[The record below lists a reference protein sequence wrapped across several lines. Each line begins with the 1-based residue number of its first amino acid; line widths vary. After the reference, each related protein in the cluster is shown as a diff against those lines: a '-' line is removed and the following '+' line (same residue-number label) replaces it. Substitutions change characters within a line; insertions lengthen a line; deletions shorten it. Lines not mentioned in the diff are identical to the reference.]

1 VRYQY
6 EGGNGMEAGMVKQK
20 PDLDD
25 LIFQDEWK
33 ISER

>member
-6 EGGNGMEAGMVKQK
+6 EGGCGMESVVMKQK